1 MRLILSLGL
10 LLTTAACTWVK
21 MSPGGDSVRVV
32 TASQSL
38 SACEKRGEVEV
49 SVKDRLGPIARNELK
64 VRDELETLA
73 RNEATGLGADTV
85 QPRSEPRDGVQRF
98 AAFRCGKAV
107 IGTAEARPSERL
119 PEGEAETFPIEN

>member
-10 LLTTAACTWVK
+10 LLATTACTWVK

-32 TASQSL
+32 TESQSL

-49 SVKDRLGPIARNELK
+49 SVKDRLGPIARNEIK

-73 RNEATGLGADTV
+73 RNEATSLGADTV

-98 AAFRCGKAV
+98 AAFRCQGAV
-107 IGTAEARPSERL
+107 IGAADSQSTQRR
-119 PEGEAETFPIEN
+119 PEGEAETYPIEN

>member
-32 TASQSL
+32 TGSQSL

-49 SVKDRLGPIARNELK
+49 SVKDRLGPITRNEIK

-73 RNEATGLGADTV
+73 RNEAIDLGADTV

-98 AAFRCGKAV
+98 AAFRCRGAV
-107 IGTAEARPSERL
+107 IGTAESQPMDRL
-119 PEGEAETFPIEN
+119 PEGEAESYPIEN